1 MELLDKLGKSF
12 LDFVNGIIDVLP
24 KSPIVYL
31 SANPTVS
38 KYLSYI
44 NWFIPIYSI
53 ISLLEFWIVAIVA
66 FYAFRFILKWT
77 KII

>member
-1 MELLDKLGKSF
+1 MELLDK

-53 ISLLEFWIVAIVA
+53 ISLLEFWIVAIVS